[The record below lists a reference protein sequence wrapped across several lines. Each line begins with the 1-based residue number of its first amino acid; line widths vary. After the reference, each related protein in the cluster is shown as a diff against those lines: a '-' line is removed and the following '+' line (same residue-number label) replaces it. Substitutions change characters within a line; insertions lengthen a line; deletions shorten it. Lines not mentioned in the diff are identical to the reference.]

1 MNKLIGVSGF
11 ATSGKDTL
19 FTEASSFLK
28 SSKKKACR
36 FAFADELKNECNDFL
51 LDNIGISAFTKSPI
65 EKEIIR
71 PFLVTYGTDLRR
83 RLDPLC
89 WIKKISSKVSK
100 KHSEGA
106 FVFVTDVR
114 FLNEAQWIIDS
125 GGFLVHVS
133 RSGIGPANTDEHKE
147 FLKYKNLIDLH
158 VKWPATTEPKLYLN
172 NFFNFLSS
180 PKFKSCNFNF
190 A

>member
-1 MNKLIGVSGF
+1 MNKLIGISGF

-19 FTEASSFLK
+19 FKESSLFLNSLGKNAS
-28 SSKKKACR
+28 R
-36 FAFADELKNECNDFL
+36 FAFADELKAECDEFL
-51 LDNIGISAFTKSPI
+51 LNNVGISAFTKNPV

-83 RLDPLC
+83 RLDPSC
-89 WIKKISSKVSK
+89 WIKKISQKVSIESK
-100 KHSEGA
+100 QS

-114 FLNEAQWIIDS
+114 FLNEAQWILDS

-133 RSGIGPANTDEHKE
+133 RSGIGPANGDEHKE
-147 FLKYKNLIDLH
+147 FLKYKKLIDLH
-158 VKWPATTEPKLYLN
+158 IKWPSTNEPKLYLN

-180 PKFKSCNFNF
+180 
-190 A
+190 